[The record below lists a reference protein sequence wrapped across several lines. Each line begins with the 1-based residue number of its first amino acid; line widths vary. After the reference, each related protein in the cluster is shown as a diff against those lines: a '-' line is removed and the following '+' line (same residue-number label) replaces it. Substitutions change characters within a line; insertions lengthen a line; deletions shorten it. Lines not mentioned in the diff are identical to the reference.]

1 MIRWGQAWH
10 SSVPTA
16 NGAPVNDKLELDK
29 RKAFILATV
38 VYEYINTAEPVG
50 SVTLTQ
56 KYNLGVS
63 SATIRNEMAELEAEG
78 YLVQPHTSAGR
89 VPSDAGY
96 RTYVDRLMQPEAL
109 TKDDARRIRDQF
121 RDASRELDDVIEQ
134 TTRLLSGLS
143 GNLAIAIAPSRDT
156 HAFKH
161 VQLIWLSPRTSLAVI
176 VTSGG
181 VAAQRVFEWSADV
194 GADDLTRL
202 SNSLN
207 SRFGGRVMEEIGAA
221 QVDEV
226 CAELNAGAEIRDAVR
241 SVFAAARQ
249 TGEPE
254 IAAAGAQNLLDQPEF
269 HDLRKLRAILR
280 IVEEQ
285 RTLYDLI
292 ADELGDGAAAPD
304 PSPHVRIGHEL
315 RADELAECS
324 VVTVPYRFGDRA
336 VGMLAILGPRRMP
349 YGRLIALASG
359 TARSLGE
366 HLNDVEIR

>member
-1 MIRWGQAWH
+1 MPIA
-10 SSVPTA
+10 S
-16 NGAPVNDKLELDK
+16 GAPPVNDKLELDK

-63 SATIRNEMAELEAEG
+63 SATIRNEMAELEAGG

-89 VPSDAGY
+89 IPSDAGY
-96 RTYVDRLMQPEAL
+96 RTYVDRLMPPETL
-109 TKDDARRIRDQF
+109 TKDDTRRIRDEF
-121 RDASRELDDVIEQ
+121 REASRELGDVIEQ

-161 VQLIWLSPRTSLAVI
+161 VQLIWLSAGTALAVL

-181 VAAQRVFEWSADV
+181 VAAQRTFEWSTDIA
-194 GADDLTRL
+194 ADDLTRL
-202 SNSLN
+202 SNALN
-207 SRFGGRVMEEIGAA
+207 SRFGGRVMEDITAA
-221 QVDEV
+221 GVDAV
-226 CAELNAGAEIRDAVR
+226 CAELGVSAEIRDAVR
-241 SVFAAARQ
+241 VTFATARRI
-249 TGEPE
+249 GEPE

-269 HDLRKLRAILR
+269 HDLRKLRGLLR

-292 ADELGDGAAAPD
+292 ADELAAEGTGTA
-304 PSPHVRIGHEL
+304 PHVRIGHEL

-324 VVTVPYRFGDRA
+324 VVTVPYRFGDRS

-349 YGRLIALASG
+349 YGRLIALAAG
-359 TARSLGE
+359 TAQSLGA
-366 HLNDVEIR
+366 HLNDVETR

>member
-1 MIRWGQAWH
+1 M
-10 SSVPTA
+10 PTA
-16 NGAPVNDKLELDK
+16 SGANPVNDKLELDK

-50 SVTLTQ
+50 SVALTQ

-63 SATIRNEMAELEAEG
+63 SATIRNEMAELEAGG

-96 RTYVDRLMQPEAL
+96 RTYVDRLMQPETL
-109 TKDDARRIRDQF
+109 TNDDTRRIRDRF
-121 RDASRELDDVIEQ
+121 REASQELGDVIES

-143 GNLAIAIAPSRDT
+143 GNLAIAIAPSRDS

-161 VQLIWLSPRTSLAVI
+161 VQLIWLSPRTSLAVV
-176 VTSGG
+176 VTSAG
-181 VAAQRVFEWSADV
+181 VAAQRVFEWAADV
-194 GADDLTRL
+194 SPDDLTRL
-202 SNSLN
+202 SNALN
-207 SRFGGRVMEEIGAA
+207 ARFSGRVMQDLAA
-221 QVDEV
+221 SDVDAIA
-226 CAELNAGAEIRDAVR
+226 AEAGVAAEIRDAVR
-241 SVFAAARQ
+241 AVFATARQ
-249 TGEPE
+249 TDEPE

-292 ADELGDGAAAPD
+292 ADELNVEAAQGAEAHVPA
-304 PSPHVRIGHEL
+304 PHVRIGHEL
-315 RADELAECS
+315 RAEELAECS
-324 VVTVPYRFGDRA
+324 VVTMPYRFGDRG

-349 YGRLIALASG
+349 YGRLMALASG
-359 TARSLGE
+359 TARSLGD
-366 HLNDVEIR
+366 HLSGVEIK

>member
-1 MIRWGQAWH
+1 MI
-10 SSVPTA
+10 
-16 NGAPVNDKLELDK
+16 DKTDLDK

-50 SVTLTQ
+50 SVTLAQ

-63 SATIRNEMAELEAEG
+63 SATIRNEMAELEAGG

-96 RTYVDRLMQPEAL
+96 RTYVDRLMPAESL
-109 TKDDARRIRDQF
+109 TKDDSRRIRDQF
-121 RDASRELDDVIEQ
+121 REASRELTDVIEQ

-143 GNLAIAIAPSRDT
+143 GNLAIALAPSRDT

-161 VQLIWLSPRTSLAVI
+161 VQLLWLSSRTSLVVV
-176 VTSGG
+176 VTSAG
-181 VAAQRVFEWSADV
+181 VAAQRVVEWSNDV
-194 GADDLTRL
+194 LADDLTRL
-202 SNSLN
+202 SNALN
-207 SRFGGRVMEEIGAA
+207 SHLGGRIMEDIASADLDRICES
-221 QVDEV
+221 
-226 CAELNAGAEIRDAVR
+226 AGASAEMRDAVR
-241 SVFAAARQ
+241 QAFAQARQ
-249 TGEPE
+249 TDEPE

-285 RTLYDLI
+285 RTLYDLV
-292 ADELGDGAAAPD
+292 ADELAGDLPRKSQA
-304 PSPHVRIGHEL
+304 HVRIGHEL
-315 RADELAECS
+315 GPDELSECS
-324 VVTVPYRFGDRA
+324 VVTVPYSFGDRG
-336 VGMLAILGPRRMP
+336 VGVLAILGPRRMP
-349 YGRLIALASG
+349 YARLMALASG

>member
-1 MIRWGQAWH
+1 MNEK
-10 SSVPTA
+10 P
-16 NGAPVNDKLELDK
+16 ELDK

-50 SVTLTQ
+50 SVTLSQ

-63 SATIRNEMAELEAEG
+63 SATIRNEMAELEAGG

-96 RTYVDRLMQPEAL
+96 RTYVDRLLQPETL
-109 TKDDARRIRDQF
+109 TKDDTRRIRDEF
-121 RDASRELDDVIEQ
+121 REASRDLGEVIDQ

-143 GNLAIAIAPSRDT
+143 GNLAIAIAPSRDS

-161 VQLIWLSPRTSLAVI
+161 VQLLWLSPRTSLAVV

-181 VAAQRVFEWSADV
+181 VAAQRVFEWRSEVAADE
-194 GADDLTRL
+194 LTRL
-202 SNSLN
+202 SNALN
-207 SRFGGRVMEEIGAA
+207 ARLGGRVMEDVTRADLDA
-221 QVDEV
+221 V
-226 CAELNAGAEIRDAVR
+226 CAELAVGAQVREAVHAA
-241 SVFAAARQ
+241 FAQARQ
-249 TGEPE
+249 TEEPE

-292 ADELGDGAAAPD
+292 ADELASDGPVD
-304 PSPHVRIGHEL
+304 QSPHVRIGHEL
-315 RADELAECS
+315 RADELSECS
-324 VVTVPYRFGDRA
+324 VVTVPYRFGDRG

-349 YGRLIALASG
+349 YGRLIAIASG
-359 TARSLGE
+359 TARHLGD
-366 HLNDVEIR
+366 HLADLEIR

>member
-1 MIRWGQAWH
+1 LNEK
-10 SSVPTA
+10 P
-16 NGAPVNDKLELDK
+16 ELDK
-29 RKAFILATV
+29 RKAFILQTV

-63 SATIRNEMAELEAEG
+63 SATIRNEMAELEAGG

-96 RTYVDRLMQPEAL
+96 RTYVDRLMAPEAL
-109 TKDDARRIRDQF
+109 TKDDSRRIRDQF
-121 RDASRELDDVIEQ
+121 REASTELADVIDQ

-143 GNLAIAIAPSRDT
+143 GNLAMAIAPSRDS

-161 VQLIWLSPRTSLAVI
+161 VQLIWLSARTSLAIV

-181 VAAQRVFEWSADV
+181 VAAQRVFEWSTDV

-202 SNSLN
+202 SNALN
-207 SRFGGRVMEEIGAA
+207 SRFGGWVMEDVAPAEIDAVCTELGMSAEIG
-221 QVDEV
+221 
-226 CAELNAGAEIRDAVR
+226 DAVR
-241 SVFAAARQ
+241 TVFATARQ
-249 TGEPE
+249 TDEPE

-292 ADELGDGAAAPD
+292 ADELATESTAAPD
-304 PSPHVRIGHEL
+304 AAPHVRIGHEL
-315 RADELAECS
+315 RADDLAECS
-324 VVTVPYRFGDRA
+324 VVTVPYRFGDRG

-349 YGRLIALASG
+349 YARLIALASG

>member
-1 MIRWGQAWH
+1 VI
-10 SSVPTA
+10 
-16 NGAPVNDKLELDK
+16 DKTELDK

-63 SATIRNEMAELEAEG
+63 SATIRNEMAELEASG

-89 VPSDAGY
+89 IPSDAGY
-96 RTYVDRLMQPEAL
+96 RTYVDRLMQPETL
-109 TKDDARRIRDQF
+109 TKDDTRRIRDEF
-121 RDASRELDDVIEQ
+121 REASRELGDVIEQ

-143 GNLAIAIAPSRDT
+143 GNLAIAIAPSRDS

-161 VQLIWLSPRTSLAVI
+161 VQLIWLSPRTSLIII

-181 VAAQRVFEWSADV
+181 VAAQRVVEWSAEV
-194 GADDLTRL
+194 AADDLTRL
-202 SNSLN
+202 SNALN
-207 SRFGGRVMEEIGAA
+207 SRFGGRVMEDVGAPD
-221 QVDEV
+221 VDAV
-226 CAELNAGAEIRDAVR
+226 CAELHVSAQIRDAVR
-241 SVFAAARQ
+241 AVFAAAREA
-249 TGEPE
+249 GEPE

-285 RTLYDLI
+285 RTLYDLV
-292 ADELGDGAAAPD
+292 ADELAADVPRKSQA
-304 PSPHVRIGHEL
+304 HVRIGHEL
-315 RADELAECS
+315 GPDELAECS
-324 VVTVPYRFGDRA
+324 VVTVPYSFGDRG
-336 VGMLAILGPRRMP
+336 VGVLAILGPRRMP
-349 YGRLIALASG
+349 YARLMALASG
-359 TARSLGE
+359 TARSLGD

>member
-1 MIRWGQAWH
+1 M
-10 SSVPTA
+10 
-16 NGAPVNDKLELDK
+16 NDKLELDK

-38 VYEYINTAEPVG
+38 VYEYIATAEPVG
-50 SVTLTQ
+50 SLTLTQ

-63 SATIRNEMAELEAEG
+63 SATIRNEMAELEAGG

-89 VPSDAGY
+89 IPSDAGY

-109 TKDDARRIRDQF
+109 TKEDSRRIRDQF
-121 RDASRELDDVIEQ
+121 REASRELSDVIEQ

-161 VQLIWLSPRTSLAVI
+161 LQLIWLSPRTGLIVI

-181 VAAQRVFEWSADV
+181 VGAQRVVEWNSDV
-194 GADDLTRL
+194 AADDLTRL
-202 SNSLN
+202 SNAFN
-207 SRFGGRVMEEIGAA
+207 SRFGGRVMEAIGAA
-221 QVDEV
+221 DVDAI
-226 CAELNAGAEIRDAVR
+226 CAELGTSAEIRDAVR
-241 SVFAAARQ
+241 LAFAAARQ
-249 TGEPE
+249 PQEPE

-292 ADELGDGAAAPD
+292 ADELNADVPAEAA
-304 PSPHVRIGHEL
+304 PHVRIGHEL
-315 RADELAECS
+315 RADELVECS
-324 VVTVPYRFGDRA
+324 VVTVPYRFGDR
-336 VGMLAILGPRRMP
+336 GMGVLAILGPRRMP

-359 TARSLGE
+359 TARSLGD

>member
-1 MIRWGQAWH
+1 M
-10 SSVPTA
+10 
-16 NGAPVNDKLELDK
+16 NEKLELDK

-63 SATIRNEMAELEAEG
+63 SATIRNEMAELEAGG

-96 RTYVDRLMQPEAL
+96 RTYVDRLMQPETL

-121 RDASRELDDVIEQ
+121 RDASRELSEVVEQ

-143 GNLAIAIAPSRDT
+143 GNLAIAIAPSRDS

-161 VQLIWLSPRTSLAVI
+161 VQLIWLSPRTSLAIV

-181 VAAQRVFEWSADV
+181 VAAQRVFEWSSDV
-194 GADDLTRL
+194 AADDLTRL
-202 SNSLN
+202 SNALN
-207 SRFGGRVMEEIGAA
+207 SRFGNRVMQEIGAA
-221 QVDEV
+221 DVDAVSAEV
-226 CAELNAGAEIRDAVR
+226 GVAAEIRDAVR
-241 SVFAAARQ
+241 SIFATARQ
-249 TGEPE
+249 TDEPE

-292 ADELGDGAAAPD
+292 ADELNTDGAAAAPD
-304 PSPHVRIGHEL
+304 PTPHVRIGHEL

-324 VVTVPYRFGDRA
+324 VVTVPYRFGDRGM
-336 VGMLAILGPRRMP
+336 GMLAILGPRRMP

-359 TARSLGE
+359 TARSLGD
-366 HLNDVEIR
+366 HLSDVEIR

>member
-1 MIRWGQAWH
+1 
-10 SSVPTA
+10 
-16 NGAPVNDKLELDK
+16 VNDKLELDK

-38 VYEYINTAEPVG
+38 VYEYIATAEPVG
-50 SVTLTQ
+50 SLTLTQ

-63 SATIRNEMAELEAEG
+63 SATIRNEMAELEAGG

-89 VPSDAGY
+89 IPSDAGY
-96 RTYVDRLMQPEAL
+96 RTYVDRLMQPESL
-109 TKDDARRIRDQF
+109 TKDDSRRIRDEF
-121 RDASRELDDVIEQ
+121 REASRELADVIEQ

-143 GNLAIAIAPSRDT
+143 GNLAIAIAPSRDM

-161 VQLIWLSPRTSLAVI
+161 VQLIWLSARTGLIVV

-181 VAAQRVFEWSADV
+181 VAAQRVIEWTSDV
-194 GADDLTRL
+194 VADDLTRL
-202 SNSLN
+202 SNALN
-207 SRFGGRVMEEIGAA
+207 SRFGGRVMEEIGSED
-221 QVDEV
+221 VDAV
-226 CAELNAGAEIRDAVR
+226 CADLGASAEIRDAVR
-241 SVFAAARQ
+241 LAFAAARQ
-249 TGEPE
+249 PDEPE

-292 ADELGDGAAAPD
+292 ADELNVEAAVDAA
-304 PSPHVRIGHEL
+304 PHVRIGHEL
-315 RADELAECS
+315 RADELSECS
-324 VVTVPYRFGDRA
+324 VVTVPYRFGDR
-336 VGMLAILGPRRMP
+336 GMGVLAILGPRRMP

-359 TARSLGE
+359 TARSLGD

>member
-1 MIRWGQAWH
+1 
-10 SSVPTA
+10 VPTA
-16 NGAPVNDKLELDK
+16 SDPDPVNDKLELDK

-50 SVTLTQ
+50 SVALTQ

-63 SATIRNEMAELEAEG
+63 SATIRNEMAELEAGG

-96 RTYVDRLMQPEAL
+96 RTYVDRLMQPETL
-109 TKDDARRIRDQF
+109 TKDDTRRIRDQF
-121 RDASRELDDVIEQ
+121 REASRELGDVIDQ

-143 GNLAIAIAPSRDT
+143 GNLAIAIAPSRDS

-161 VQLIWLSPRTSLAVI
+161 VQLIWLSPRTSLAVV
-176 VTSGG
+176 VTSAG
-181 VAAQRVFEWSADV
+181 VAAQRVFEWSGDIEP
-194 GADDLTRL
+194 DDLTRL
-202 SNSLN
+202 SNALN
-207 SRFGGRVMEEIGAA
+207 ARFGGRVMEHVSAADIDAVAA
-221 QVDEV
+221 QSGVPVEV
-226 CAELNAGAEIRDAVR
+226 CDAVR
-241 SVFAAARQ
+241 TIFSTARQ
-249 TGEPE
+249 TDEPE

-292 ADELGDGAAAPD
+292 ADELNADTHDAA
-304 PSPHVRIGHEL
+304 PHVRIGHEL

-324 VVTVPYRFGDRA
+324 VVTVPYRFGDRG

-349 YGRLIALASG
+349 YGRLMALASG
-359 TARSLGE
+359 TARSLGD
-366 HLNDVEIR
+366 HLTGVEIK

>member
-1 MIRWGQAWH
+1 V
-10 SSVPTA
+10 STA
-16 NGAPVNDKLELDK
+16 NGADLVNDKLELDK

-63 SATIRNEMAELEAEG
+63 SATIRNEMAELEAGG

-96 RTYVDRLMQPEAL
+96 RTYVDRLMQPESL
-109 TKDDARRIRDQF
+109 TKDDTRRIRDEF
-121 RDASRELDDVIEQ
+121 REASAELGDVIEQ

-143 GNLAIAIAPSRDT
+143 GNLAIAIAPSRDS

-161 VQLIWLSPRTSLAVI
+161 VQLLWLSPRTSLAIV
-176 VTSGG
+176 VTSAG
-181 VAAQRVFEWSADV
+181 VAAQRMFEWSAEV

-202 SNSLN
+202 CNVLN
-207 SRFGGRVMEEIGAA
+207 SRFGGHVMQDIGVAEVDAA
-221 QVDEV
+221 
-226 CAELNAGAEIRDAVR
+226 CAQAGVSAEIRDAVR
-241 SVFAAARQ
+241 AVFTTARQ
-249 TGEPE
+249 TDEPE

-292 ADELGDGAAAPD
+292 ADELTADHPD
-304 PSPHVRIGHEL
+304 SAPHVRIGHEL
-315 RADELAECS
+315 RADELSECS
-324 VVTVPYRFGDRA
+324 VVTVPYRFGDRG

-349 YGRLIALASG
+349 YGRLMALASG
-359 TARSLGE
+359 TARSLGD
-366 HLNDVEIR
+366 HLTGVEIR

>member
-1 MIRWGQAWH
+1 M
-10 SSVPTA
+10 
-16 NGAPVNDKLELDK
+16 NDKLELDK

-63 SATIRNEMAELEAEG
+63 SATIRNEMAELEAGG

-89 VPSDAGY
+89 IPSDAGY
-96 RTYVDRLMQPEAL
+96 RTYVDRLMQPETL
-109 TKDDARRIRDQF
+109 TKDDSRRIRDQF
-121 RDASRELDDVIEQ
+121 REASRELADVIEQ
-134 TTRLLSGLS
+134 TTKLLSGLS
-143 GNLAIAIAPSRDT
+143 GNLAIAIAPSRET

-161 VQLIWLSPRTSLAVI
+161 VQLIWLSARTSLAVV

-181 VAAQRVFEWSADV
+181 VAVQRVFEWTNEVA
-194 GADDLTRL
+194 ADDLTRL
-202 SNSLN
+202 SNALN
-207 SRFGGRVMEEIGAA
+207 SRFGGRVMEDIGQPEVDAVCAQTGAA
-221 QVDEV
+221 
-226 CAELNAGAEIRDAVR
+226 GEIRDAVR
-241 SVFAAARQ
+241 TVFAAARRND
-249 TGEPE
+249 EPE

-292 ADELGDGAAAPD
+292 ADELNAEPVAVDTA
-304 PSPHVRIGHEL
+304 PHVRIGHEL
-315 RADELAECS
+315 GADELAECS
-324 VVTVPYRFGDRA
+324 VVTVPYRFGDRGH
-336 VGMLAILGPRRMP
+336 GMLAILGPRRMP

>member
-1 MIRWGQAWH
+1 MNEK
-10 SSVPTA
+10 P
-16 NGAPVNDKLELDK
+16 ELDK

-63 SATIRNEMAELEAEG
+63 SATIRNEMAELEASG

-89 VPSDAGY
+89 IPSDAGY
-96 RTYVDRLMQPEAL
+96 RTYVDRLMQPETL
-109 TKDDARRIRDQF
+109 GKDDARRIRDEF
-121 RDASRELDDVIEQ
+121 REASRELAEVIEQ

-161 VQLIWLSPRTSLAVI
+161 VQLIWLSPRTCMAIV
-176 VTSGG
+176 VTSAG
-181 VAAQRVFEWSADV
+181 VASQRVVEWTSEVA
-194 GADDLTRL
+194 ADDLTRL
-202 SNSLN
+202 SNALN
-207 SRFGGRVMEEIGAA
+207 TQLNGRVMEDIALADLEGICA
-221 QVDEV
+221 QLGV
-226 CAELNAGAEIRDAVR
+226 GSEIRDIVR
-241 SVFAAARQ
+241 IVFAQARQ
-249 TGEPE
+249 HEEPE

-292 ADELGDGAAAPD
+292 ADELAVDVKLDAA
-304 PSPHVRIGHEL
+304 PHVRIGHEL
-315 RADELAECS
+315 RADDLAECS
-324 VVTVPYRFGDRA
+324 VVTVPYRFGDRG

-349 YGRLIALASG
+349 YGRLIAIADG
-359 TARSLGE
+359 TARQLGD
-366 HLNDVEIR
+366 HLADVEIR